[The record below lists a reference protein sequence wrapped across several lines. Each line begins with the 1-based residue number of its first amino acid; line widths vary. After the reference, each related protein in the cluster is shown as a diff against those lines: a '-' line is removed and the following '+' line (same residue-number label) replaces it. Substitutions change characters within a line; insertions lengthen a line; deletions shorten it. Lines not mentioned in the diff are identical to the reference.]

1 LVANTLGYSRQYFY
15 KHCKENE
22 IKTGREL
29 QVKQLVDKERKILSR
44 LGGRKLHHQIRD
56 SLQAQEIRFGR
67 DKLFALLKK
76 YDMLILPKRRYVQA
90 TMSKHWLRKYPN
102 LVKDIKA
109 GRPDEVWVSDITY
122 LKTDEGNCYLNMVTD
137 AYSRKIM
144 GYAVADNM
152 EAVQMKKAFQ
162 MAVKNRKTGS
172 ITDLIHHSDRG
183 LQYCSAEYI
192 SIAAANKIKMSM
204 TENGDPYEN
213 ALAERMNRTL
223 KEEFGLG
230 KVLKSKIHAKI
241 LVDEAVN
248 LYNNYR
254 PHLSLQMKTPEC
266 VYQQKSQLLAQPG
279 LS

>member
-1 LVANTLGYSRQYFY
+1 MRLGQ
-15 KHCKENE
+15 
-22 IKTGREL
+22 EL
-29 QVKQLVDKERKILSR
+29 QVKELVDKERKVLSR

-56 SLQAQEIRFGR
+56 NLQAQEIKFGR
-67 DKLFALLKK
+67 DKLFTLLRK
-76 YDMLILPKRRYVQA
+76 YQMLILPKRRYIQT

-102 LVKDIKA
+102 LVKDIIVK
-109 GRPDEVWVSDITY
+109 RPDEVWVSDITY

-144 GYAVADNM
+144 GYAIADNM
-152 EAVQMKKAFQ
+152 EAVQMKQAFQ
-162 MAVKNRKTGS
+162 MAVKNRTK
-172 ITDLIHHSDRG
+172 DNQLLIHHSDRG
-183 LQYCSAEYI
+183 LQYCSAEYV
-192 SIAAANKIKMSM
+192 SIANINQIKMSM

-230 KVLKSKIHAKI
+230 NVLKSKLYAKL
-241 LVDEAVN
+241 LVEEAVN

-254 PHLSLQMKTPEC
+254 PHLSLKMKTPES
-266 VYQQKSQLLAQPG
+266 VYKQKSQLLTQLG